1 MKRVKI
7 ITAALLAVLLTL
19 ISGGMPV
26 FAQELAITDIEPEDE
41 AYAPVQWVV
50 DHGYMGN
57 PGAFF
62 PTGYVT
68 RGEFADI
75 IAGIIQRIGG
85 NAGKLLNPVKPSF
98 QDVLRDDPFYRQVET
113 VKSYFI
119 TYKNSQGTYFRP
131 YRYLTREEALMA
143 VVRAFGYDSGN
154 VPGIKT
160 EADVSLKDMIED
172 SGKVN
177 ESAEKFV
184 AIGIANELTDLRYS
198 KGKLYFDPGRY
209 ITRGDLAVL
218 IYNAYQKKELAK
230 VAAPTWE
237 NTKISWLPVE
247 HATKYEVNLYKD
259 ETLVRTITVT
269 EGSNSYDFIKTIG
282 INPGSYKATVQAK
295 ASNSLLDGPVSDP
308 AARTFALS
316 DFKLKDGEGIT
327 VTTDPVKKTHTITI
341 DASKLPARLP
351 KTFRICPILDDI
363 LPEYTVLDTAAY
375 YKEHKLDGFAF
386 TGRSGEYY
394 RFDGGNKK
402 YTILLLLDN
411 DLDFLGYYAC
421 ENPIKE

>member
-1 MKRVKI
+1 
-7 ITAALLAVLLTL
+7 
-19 ISGGMPV
+19 
-26 FAQELAITDIEPEDE
+26 
-41 AYAPVQWVV
+41 
-50 DHGYMGN
+50 
-57 PGAFF
+57 
-62 PTGYVT
+62 
-68 RGEFADI
+68 
-75 IAGIIQRIGG
+75 
-85 NAGKLLNPVKPSF
+85 
-98 QDVLRDDPFYRQVET
+98 
-113 VKSYFI
+113 
-119 TYKNSQGTYFRP
+119 
-131 YRYLTREEALMA
+131 
-143 VVRAFGYDSGN
+143 
-154 VPGIKT
+154 
-160 EADVSLKDMIED
+160 MIED

-363 LPEYTVLDTAAY
+363 RPSIQSRIRQRTIRNTSWTALRSLAGQ
-375 YKEHKLDGFAF
+375 ENT
-386 TGRSGEYY
+386 TGLMVETRNIPYCC
-394 RFDGGNKK
+394 
-402 YTILLLLDN
+402 
-411 DLDFLGYYAC
+411 FLTMIWIFWAIT
-421 ENPIKE
+421 PVRTR